1 VKSIP
6 DLLEH
11 SHGLNY
17 HLHDLSRLIFS
28 SLQSIM
34 PDASPELAAK
44 SDHTADAIS
53 SSSHASVPH
62 SLPQPTKIDFHQ
74 NLPSTPSSK
83 KPSILKRIWAKLGI
97 NGLVVMI
104 MVKPAVAATISMAIY
119 QSPRVAVN
127 YLNLG
132 YLVIIVS
139 ITTVPILP
147 RGKFLLNLFLS
158 VVSIFPNGWRTR
170 TAQARRGTIT
180 KLAIAFSF

>member
-1 VKSIP
+1 VN
-6 DLLEH
+6 LLEH
-11 SHGLNY
+11 SHVLNY
-17 HLHDLSRLIFS
+17 HLHVLSRLVLS
-28 SLQSIM
+28 SLQSVM

-44 SDHTADAIS
+44 SNHTTDAIS
-53 SSSHASVPH
+53 SSSHTSVPQ
-62 SLPQPTKIDFHQ
+62 SLPQPATNGVHQ
-74 NLPSTPSSK
+74 KSPTSPISK
-83 KPSILKRIWAKLGI
+83 NPSIIKRIWAKLGI

-158 VVSIFPNGWRTR
+158 VVSLFPRP
-170 TAQARRGTIT
+170 
-180 KLAIAFSF
+180 SFNW